1 KARRSLTPRRDRDA
15 RVSTQSRSGAAA
27 EIFPANQVRSR
38 SSHAH
43 RGSSPAATCAC
54 DVAACVCRS
63 RREYRGTSVSSE
75 RLVSL
80 VERVTA
86 CPEGTRI
93 GARHSHDSLRRAENC
108 PPYHCAS
115 GFFGKASCSAFYAGA
130 ARLISSTD
138 AGLSSAEVS
147 PSFFTK
153 VCGAD
158 DAAHDFRV
166 SRFWDVG
173 DEHDFFWGERFAQV
187 VGDTC

>member
-1 KARRSLTPRRDRDA
+1 SLTPMRDRDA

-93 GARHSHDSLRRAENC
+93 GARHSHDSLPRARLGAHAADC
-108 PPYHCAS
+108 PPYHCERGLVGEGS
-115 GFFGKASCSAFYAGA
+115 GSAFYA
-130 ARLISSTD
+130 D
-138 AGLSSAEVS
+138 A
-147 PSFFTK
+147 
-153 VCGAD
+153 
-158 DAAHDFRV
+158 
-166 SRFWDVG
+166 
-173 DEHDFFWGERFAQV
+173 
-187 VGDTC
+187 